1 MYALTL
7 AKSSETEADSGRRS
21 PGHRPAIFE
30 HRLSM
35 LIRNSKAETTRSG
48 VSEIGYRHRFV
59 NSAPY
64 SCVSEGTTDSEF
76 APESSIETS
85 ILNKSALGVCFSTA
99 YASIY
104 RWTHFFWKHLTHGF
118 AETVR
123 QCPDLN
129 LQILFSFLNI
139 LQNES
144 PIFSM
149 IIVKVFRRFRFHRN
163 SSKRPNR
170 MTISWTDLISKE

>member
-7 AKSSETEADSGRRS
+7 AKSSELEADSGRRS

-30 HRLSM
+30 HGLSM
-35 LIRNSKAETTRSG
+35 LIRNSSPETTRSG
-48 VSEIGYRHRFV
+48 VPEIGYRRRFD
-59 NSAPY
+59 NSGPY
-64 SCVSEGTTDSEF
+64 RCVSEGTTDSEF
-76 APESSIETS
+76 APESSMETS
-85 ILNKSALGVCFSTA
+85 ILDKSALGVCFSIA
-99 YASIY
+99 YASIS
-104 RWTHFFWKHLTHGF
+104 RWTYLFWKHLTHGF
-118 AETVR
+118 AETIR

-129 LQILFSFLNI
+129 LQILFSFLNM

-163 SSKRPNR
+163 SSKHPNR
-170 MTISWTDLISKE
+170 MTISWTDRISKE